1 MKNFKI
7 KTSKTDI
14 ADVNMKKLISGI
26 ILIVLIAAV
35 SYAEPQITSVN
46 LTEAAT
52 VLDVT
57 RLRVHFIDVGT
68 GLAVFIQTPNNHK
81 QIFIDGGKEET
92 DKMVNYV
99 NQFYP
104 KDSVIDLAIVT
115 HADSDH
121 FYGMMKI
128 FDKYDVKELWYSGYD
143 SDDLTPNGFW
153 KKNFLTNRVGAEVGC
168 MIKIPLNNW
177 KKAGDVVPI
186 DGLDDIKLLL
196 LNTDSQPPQRDPV
209 SNRRFDESLRRNNA
223 SLVFKLIYKN
233 ISFLFTGDINGRDLE
248 TSNTGKG
255 LYECDSEELE
265 LVSRHLY
272 SGLQFNL
279 KATVLQVPHHGG
291 NGSSSMPFLTAINP
305 EYAMISAGFDYGHP
319 SEYAL
324 HRLSETGISESKIF
338 RTDDGETE
346 SVEDEIFDDSFV
358 FETDGIT
365 INRIFRVSM

>member
-1 MKNFKI
+1 
-7 KTSKTDI
+7 
-14 ADVNMKKLISGI
+14 MKKLKMAIRGVNMRKIISGI
-26 ILIVLIAAV
+26 LFVMLFTGV
-35 SYAEPQITSVN
+35 SYADPQITSIQ
-46 LTEAAT
+46 LDEAVAI
-52 VLDVT
+52 LDT
-57 RLRVHFIDVGT
+57 TKLRIHFIDVGT

-99 NQFYP
+99 GQFYP
-104 KDSVIDLAIVT
+104 RELVIDLAIVT

-121 FYGMMKI
+121 FYGMMKV
-128 FDKYDVKELWYSGYD
+128 FDKYDVKEFWYSGYD
-143 SDDLTPNGFW
+143 SEDLTPNGFW
-153 KKNFLTNRVGAEVGC
+153 KKNFLTNRIGAEAGC
-168 MIKIPLNNW
+168 IIRSPLNSW
-177 KKAGDVVPI
+177 KKAGDFVCI
-186 DGLDDIKLLL
+186 DGLDDIKILL

-223 SLVFKLIYKN
+223 SLVFKLIYKD

-248 TSNTGKG
+248 NSNNGKG

-272 SGLQFNL
+272 SGPQFNL
-279 KATVLQVPHHGG
+279 NTTVLQVPHHGG
-291 NGSSSMPFLTAINP
+291 NGSSSMPFLNAINP